1 MYKSTPSS
9 LKDESP
15 CVKNTLEYPIIY
27 TCYTFD
33 WQ

>member
-1 MYKSTPSS
+1 MYESTPSS

-27 TCYTFD
+27 TFD